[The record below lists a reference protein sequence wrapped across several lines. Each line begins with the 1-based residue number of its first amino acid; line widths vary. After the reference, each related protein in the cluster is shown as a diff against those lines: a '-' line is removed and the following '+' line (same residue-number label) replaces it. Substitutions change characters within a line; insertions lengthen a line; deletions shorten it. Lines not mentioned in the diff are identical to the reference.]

1 MIKMKN
7 TTIKTRLSDNLK
19 LDNLVNYYRKAST
32 RLNAAKN
39 LSEREHQLAVE
50 CSLFILQKY
59 PEYEKKE
66 QWKQVCIRDIQY
78 FIRCITYCL
87 VADSTEPIDNYL
99 LNGLKELY
107 QSLGLSLSCCISA
120 LEFLKENNELVKS
133 EAEEVT
139 FYIDYLLNSLS

>member
-1 MIKMKN
+1 MKS
-7 TTIKTRLSDNLK
+7 TTKRNRLSNNLK
-19 LDNLVNYYRKAST
+19 VDNLVNYYRKAST
-32 RLNAAKN
+32 RLNTAKN

-50 CSLFILQKY
+50 CSLFILQKF
-59 PEYEKKE
+59 PEYEEKE
-66 QWKQVCIRDIQY
+66 QWKQVCIRDIEY

-107 QSLGLSLSCCISA
+107 QSLDISLSCCISA
-120 LEFLKENNELVKS
+120 LEFLKENNGLVKS

>member
-1 MIKMKN
+1 M
-7 TTIKTRLSDNLK
+7 KTRLSDNLK

-50 CSLFILQKY
+50 CSLFILQKF

-107 QSLGLSLSCCISA
+107 QSLGLSFSCCISA
-120 LEFLKENNELVKS
+120 LEFLKKNNELVKS
-133 EAEEVT
+133 EAEELT
-139 FYIDYLLNSLS
+139 FYIDYLLKSLS

>member
-1 MIKMKN
+1 MKN